1 MKEGYSYE
9 VLVDGATVFR
19 YKDVFA
25 ARDGVERA
33 RVMMKGD
40 GNEGK
45 IMVLDVGAG
54 LLCTPDFIKAYCK
67 LSAHITRCFIGRRDA
82 GKTVEEL
89 AGLFE
94 SGEAT
99 RLPSPQ

>member
-1 MKEGYSYE
+1 MIEGYSYE
-9 VLVDGATVFR
+9 VLVDGAMVFR

-25 ARDGVERA
+25 ARDGVEKA
-33 RVMMKGD
+33 RIMVKGD
-40 GNEGK
+40 GNEGR

-67 LSAHITRCFIGRRDA
+67 VSAHINRCFIGRRDA
-82 GKTVEEL
+82 GKTAEEL
-89 AGLFE
+89 ARLFE

-99 RLPSPQ
+99 QFPSPQ